1 MGLTFLVP
9 VFLLGLGALAVPILL
24 HLLQREQR
32 EAMLFPSLMFLQRI
46 PHRSVRRQRIKHW
59 LLFLIRC
66 LAVALIVLAFSRPFV
81 EGVRTAAAEL
91 DGGRELVVVMDRSFS
106 MRYGDRWERAVSSA
120 RAALDGLGPQDRA
133 SVIFFADDAQAAS
146 RPTADVAALR
156 AAIDGTQPGAGGTR
170 YGPPLRLA
178 QRILQES
185 ELPRQEVVLITDFQ
199 RTGWEEDRDVVLP
212 EGVVLTPVNV
222 SMTSEPLNVAVTS
235 VSLRRIF
242 RAGRERVQ
250 VAARL
255 INRGQA
261 PLAGLEVSVELNGQP
276 LQTESV
282 DIDADNSATVTFTPF
297 LVPEGISR
305 GLVRAGQDPLPV
317 DNVFHFVLSPGEAVS
332 VLVLEH
338 SSAGAEQS
346 LYVRRALD
354 IGNQPA
360 FRVDVKPLA
369 QFRLE
374 DTNGRS
380 VIILNDAP
388 FPGGSAGARLKA
400 FVEGGGGMLVG
411 LGRRSGTRAWSGEGA
426 TLLPVSAGTE
436 VRSPDRGS
444 TLSYL
449 DYGHPIFEPF
459 SAPRSGD
466 FSSARFFRY
475 RVVNAPTAEGI
486 LARFDDGSIA
496 LAEKK
501 IGEGRVLLWTSTLDR
516 FWNDLALQPVFLPF
530 VHQMARYLGGY
541 VETRSWF
548 TVGQVLDL
556 TRLSELV
563 GGGRVQ
569 AALEAG
575 TDLVLEAP
583 SGERIRLTAT
593 EDAGTPIT
601 IAEQGVYGF
610 REPGVTGSPMAVVAV
625 NLDPSE
631 SDLTSVDPLE
641 FAGSVTAGTTAE
653 DTEGSLPDGAE
664 LTVDE
669 QEQRQRL
676 WWYLLGSAMLL
687 LAVETAVS
695 NRLSR
700 RPR

>member
-9 VFLLGLGALAVPILL
+9 AFLLGLGALAVPILL
-24 HLLQREQR
+24 HLLQREQKD
-32 EAMLFPSLMFLQRI
+32 AIPFPSLMFLQRV

-66 LAVALIVLAFSRPFV
+66 VALALIVLAFSRPLL
-81 EGVRTAAAEL
+81 EGVATAAAEL
-91 DGGRELVVVMDRSFS
+91 GGGREVIVLLDRSFS
-106 MRYGDRWERAVSSA
+106 MRYADRWERAL
-120 RAALDGLGPQDRA
+120 RAARNAVDGLGTQDRA
-133 SVIFFADDAQAAS
+133 SVIFFAEDAQAAS

-156 AAIDGTQPGAGGTR
+156 AVIDGAEPGAGGTR

-185 ELPRQEVVLITDFQ
+185 ELPRLEVVLITDFQ
-199 RTGWEEDRDVVLP
+199 KSGWEAEQDVVLP
-212 EGVVLTPVNV
+212 EGATLTPVDVSGTPQPSNV
-222 SMTSEPLNVAVTS
+222 SVPS

-255 INRGQA
+255 INKGPD
-261 PLAGLEVSVELNGQP
+261 PLAELDVSIELNGQR
-276 LQTESV
+276 LQTETV
-282 DIDADNSATVTFTPF
+282 DIDADNSATVTFVPF
-297 LVPEGISR
+297 LVPEGIST
-305 GLVRAGQDPLPV
+305 GLVRTGEDPLPL

-338 SSAGAEQS
+338 SSAGEEQS

-354 IGNQPA
+354 IGIRPA
-360 FRVDVKPLA
+360 FQVDVKPLA
-369 QFRLE
+369 RFRLE
-374 DTNGRS
+374 DTDGRS

-388 FPGGSAGARLKA
+388 FPGGSAGARFTE
-400 FVEGGGGMLVG
+400 FVENGGGLLVA
-411 LGRRSGTRAWSGEGA
+411 LGRRSGTGAWSRGGA
-426 TLLPVSAGTE
+426 NLLPVSAGTE
-436 VRSPDRGS
+436 VRSPDRGG

-449 DYGHPIFEPF
+449 DYSHPIFEPF

-475 RVVNAPTAEGI
+475 RVVSAPTAEGI
-486 LARFDDGSIA
+486 LARFDDGSVA

-501 IGEGRVLLWTSTLDR
+501 VGNGRVLLWTSTLDR

-530 VHQMARYLGGY
+530 VHQLARYLGGY

-548 TVGQVLDL
+548 TVGQALDL
-556 TRLSELV
+556 TRLDEVV
-563 GGGRVQ
+563 GGAEVQ
-569 AALEAG
+569 AALHAG
-575 TDLVLEAP
+575 ADLVLEAP
-583 SGERIRLTAT
+583 SGDRIRLAT
-593 EDAGTPIT
+593 PDETDPPLT
-601 IAEQGVYGF
+601 IAEQGVYEF
-610 REPGVTGSPMAVVAV
+610 REPGVTGSPLAVVAV
-625 NLDPSE
+625 NLDPAE
-631 SDLTSVDPLE
+631 SDLTSIDPLE
-641 FAGSVTAGTTAE
+641 FAGAVTGGTAVATTEAE
-653 DTEGSLPDGAE
+653 LPDGAE
-664 LTVDE
+664 LATEE

-687 LAVETAVS
+687 LVVETAVS

-700 RPR
+700 RSR